1 MIKKTRKLIKD
12 VLFVSKITNVTGK
25 KRTILFAVLLA
36 QISALTDILI
46 ILFFSVL
53 ITNDFPNFLIPYE
66 SQFEFF
72 KYFIP
77 IVVIFRYLFQYMQG
91 VILKR
96 LELNVALNLKTYF
109 LKEIFDRRNYSVSD
123 AYFYMNT
130 LSGHISFFYSN
141 VASFVNSFLQ
151 MSAYLAYLIFTDS
164 RTLLTFSIGLIILFY
179 PIKTLLKKT
188 RRSMH
193 LVYGFTKKLNDEIQ
207 RIVENIF
214 LIKLLNKDKDE
225 ISNFDVTVNNLNKS
239 ELSNFSFGLI
249 NSQIPGLVT
258 MFTFSIILVVSNF
271 ARSISLDFVGV
282 TLRLFQSFGALTAAF
297 NRIVNS
303 SVHMENFYEL
313 EKNKEIVFK
322 DNFVFNNERQN
333 FEIEFKD
340 VAFKYLNSE
349 TQLFE
354 NLNFKLKKS
363 EHVIITGP
371 NGSGK
376 STLLGLASGIFYP
389 SSGKVFTNT
398 EKFGYIGPNPLIF
411 TKSLRE
417 NILYGNSKN
426 ISDEAIT
433 YQLKELDLFKE
444 EENYNLEKQISN
456 TTLSSGQMQKLAFVR
471 ALLSDIEIL
480 LLDESTANL
489 DDISRKKIF
498 KLLQDKNLTI
508 INSTHDPEKFDN
520 VTGRYKIEIEDEK
533 RFLVVDK

>member
-1 MIKKTRKLIKD
+1 
-12 VLFVSKITNVTGK
+12 
-25 KRTILFAVLLA
+25 
-36 QISALTDILI
+36 
-46 ILFFSVL
+46 
-53 ITNDFPNFLIPYE
+53 
-66 SQFEFF
+66 
-72 KYFIP
+72 
-77 IVVIFRYLFQYMQG
+77 
-91 VILKR
+91 
-96 LELNVALNLKTYF
+96 
-109 LKEIFDRRNYSVSD
+109 
-123 AYFYMNT
+123 MNT

-444 EENYNLEKQISN
+444 EENYNLEKTNFKHYSFIRTDAKTRVCQ
-456 TTLSSGQMQKLAFVR
+456 SSF
-471 ALLSDIEIL
+471 I
-480 LLDESTANL
+480 
-489 DDISRKKIF
+489 
-498 KLLQDKNLTI
+498 
-508 INSTHDPEKFDN
+508 
-520 VTGRYKIEIEDEK
+520 
-533 RFLVVDK
+533 